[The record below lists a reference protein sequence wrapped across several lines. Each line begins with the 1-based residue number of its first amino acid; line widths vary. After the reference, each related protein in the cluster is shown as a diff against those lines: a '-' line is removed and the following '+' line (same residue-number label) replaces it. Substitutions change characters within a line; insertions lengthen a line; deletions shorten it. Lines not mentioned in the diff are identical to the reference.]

1 MVGVRMTPEFQ
12 KPNQG
17 LGEIAGRSAHYGRG
31 YPPAGRDG
39 AEGEE
44 MTARGPAWTP
54 EETGLLRSM
63 AAAGESPTAIATLIK
78 RTPDA
83 VRKRAQLLKS
93 IWPVCRRG

>member
-1 MVGVRMTPEFQ
+1 
-12 KPNQG
+12 
-17 LGEIAGRSAHYGRG
+17 
-31 YPPAGRDG
+31 
-39 AEGEE
+39 

-83 VRKRAQLLKS
+83 VRKRAQLLKINLARLPS
-93 IWPVCRRG
+93 GLKAKGK